1 MPERFRLLVDNHVRQ
16 SIVDALCRAGW
27 DVVRSVDL
35 FGEKNVDEELLA
47 WAAANRRVFAT
58 CDKRIHQIAHRWLIE
73 GRPFRMVYWW
83 LGRYREMTDGD
94 MVAAFEA
101 IAAKPNAFAYPVEY
115 IKPRP

>member
-1 MPERFRLLVDNHVRQ
+1 VVTRFRLLVDNHVRQ

-35 FGEKNVDEELLA
+35 LGEKNVDEELLV
-47 WAAANRRVFAT
+47 WAAAHGRVFAT
-58 CDKRIHQIAHRWLIE
+58 CDKLIHQIAHRWLVE

-101 IAAKPNAFAYPVEY
+101 IAAKPNAFFYPIEY
-115 IKPRP
+115 IKPQR